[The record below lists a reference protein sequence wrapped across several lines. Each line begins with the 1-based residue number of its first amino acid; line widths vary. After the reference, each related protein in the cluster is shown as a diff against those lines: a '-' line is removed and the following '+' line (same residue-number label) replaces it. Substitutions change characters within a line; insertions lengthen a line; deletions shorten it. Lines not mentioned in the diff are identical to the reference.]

1 MSSIFVPMIQDAL
14 ASYGIELPQTEV
26 STVPTTSI
34 LTVPRQDINYTTEI
48 VGYKWRPEILWVLLQ
63 KDHYFLEL
71 QHQIPGITKRALS
84 LQLKELEKMDFVTRE
99 AIKGIPV
106 RVRYAIT
113 SRGQSL
119 KPVLIAMDKW
129 GRQRKLSIESGVPEV
144 SPKKKAP
151 KPIPEQP
158 SNILTLF

>member
-1 MSSIFVPMIQDAL
+1 M
-14 ASYGIELPQTEV
+14 TENV
-26 STVPTTSI
+26 STAIDVNDLIGENVPVSDKGTPVI
-34 LTVPRQDINYTTEI
+34 PRQDINYTSEI
-48 VGYKWRPEILWVLLQ
+48 IGYRWRPEILWALLQ
-63 KDHYFLEL
+63 KDHFFLEL
-71 QHQIPGITKRALS
+71 QQQIPGITKRALS

-99 AIKGIPV
+99 PIKGIPT

-129 GRQRKLSIESGVPEV
+129 GRQRRFSIESGIPEV
-144 SPKKKAP
+144 SPKKKVPKTPAP
-151 KPIPEQP
+151 QP